1 MGSSGINAGE
11 IDMALDRLTAGL
23 GVLVPALQQEPKG
36 TRRDILKEEITN
48 WMNCAERLK
57 RHKEDDSAV
66 VKMATKSTNVVEN
79 ENATETANDDT
90 SGNKNSC
97 KLQ

>member
-1 MGSSGINAGE
+1 
-11 IDMALDRLTAGL
+11 
-23 GVLVPALQQEPKG
+23 
-36 TRRDILKEEITN
+36 
-48 WMNCAERLK
+48 MNCAERLK

-66 VKMATKSTNVVEN
+66 VKMATTSTSTNVVEN
-79 ENATETANDDT
+79 EDANETANDDT

>member
-1 MGSSGINAGE
+1 
-11 IDMALDRLTAGL
+11 
-23 GVLVPALQQEPKG
+23 
-36 TRRDILKEEITN
+36 
-48 WMNCAERLK
+48 MNCAERLK

-66 VKMATKSTNVVEN
+66 VKMVTTNVVEN
-79 ENATETANDDT
+79 EDANETANDDT

>member
-1 MGSSGINAGE
+1 
-11 IDMALDRLTAGL
+11 
-23 GVLVPALQQEPKG
+23 
-36 TRRDILKEEITN
+36 
-48 WMNCAERLK
+48 MNCAERLK

-66 VKMATKSTNVVEN
+66 VKMATTNVVEN
-79 ENATETANDDT
+79 EDATETANDDT